1 MASGRRDPY
10 KNFNFR
16 VLFGAAAMAGIVAAV
31 GGSML
36 AVFKR
41 RKVAH
46 KEAGA
51 GARPIEAVG
60 TSTPGFVGTA
70 PKQKKR
76 RASKPTRPFAGILHV
91 GNGSKE
97 GPTLKMTGHW
107 EALPEK

>member
-1 MASGRRDPY
+1 MFLARALRYIGAATDDGVWKMASNRRRDPY

-16 VLFGAAAMAGIVAAV
+16 VLFGAAAMAGLAAAI

-46 KEAGA
+46 KEIRT

-76 RASKPTRPFAGILHV
+76 RASKPTRASTRG
-91 GNGSKE
+91 K
-97 GPTLKMTGHW
+97 
-107 EALPEK
+107 